1 MKNYNRYLKTTTGQ
15 YDKKSFMDYLCKG
28 PSDRKIIPLIS
39 KIKNKDILDVGLG
52 TGFYAKILLENNNV
66 TGIDQ
71 NPHLCKLPVKLHK
84 GDAGELTKFVQ
95 EKNFDIVFSAWMT
108 EYLDSGQLDAFF
120 AESKKVLK
128 ENGQLITTII
138 SRYGMGFVYVT
149 LAKILKGISKY
160 NYLPKHVIVKL
171 ENAGFS
177 NIKIIR
183 LNSLLSV
190 PWAYMVIAE

>member
-1 MKNYNRYLKTTTGQ
+1 MKNYNRYLKTTTEQ
-15 YDKKSFMDYLCKG
+15 YDKTSFMYYLCKG
-28 PSDRKIIPLIS
+28 PSDQKIIPLIS
-39 KIKNKDILDVGLG
+39 KIKDKDILDVGLG
-52 TGFYAKILLENNNV
+52 TGFYSKILLENNNI

-71 NPHLCKLPVKLHK
+71 NPHLCKLPVTVHK
-84 GDAGELTKFVQ
+84 GDAAELTKLVQ
-95 EKNFDIVFSAWMT
+95 EKNFDIVFSTWMT

-138 SRYGMGFVYVT
+138 SRYGMGFIYVT
-149 LAKILKGISKY
+149 LAKILKGINKY
-160 NYLPKHVIVKL
+160 NYLPKDVIIKL
-171 ENAGFS
+171 ENAGFN

-190 PWAYMVIAE
+190 PWAYMVIAQ